1 MSSIHRTLARGAAL
15 LLLTPFGALVHANDF
30 PTMDR
35 VLYVRDCLREN
46 PGPQFEMISKCS
58 CAVDRLAELVKY
70 DDYVTMSTEANATSI
85 SGERGSTMRDN
96 EAVQKDAK
104 KYRELQ
110 AQVKSSCFIGMGPK

>member
-1 MSSIHRTLARGAAL
+1 MSPFQNLARGVTL
-15 LLLTPFGALVHANDF
+15 LLLIPFAALVHANDF
-30 PTMDR
+30 PTVDR

-70 DDYVTMSTEANATSI
+70 DDYVVMSTEANASSI
-85 SGERGSTMRDN
+85 SGERGSVMRDN
-96 EAVQKDAK
+96 EGVQKDAK

-110 AQVKSSCFIGMGPK
+110 SKVKNSCFIGMGPK